1 MYTYILSLS
10 DFPPT
15 YSYIATICV
24 ITKSYIQLFIPNNFP
39 EILPNDTDLSV
50 FLYLP
55 LRETFIPWR
64 VNKFLSNF

>member
-1 MYTYILSLS
+1 MW
-10 DFPPT
+10 
-15 YSYIATICV
+15 V

-55 LRETFIPWR
+55 LRETFIPWI
-64 VNKFLSNF
+64 VNVTFIEQLQGDWQLH